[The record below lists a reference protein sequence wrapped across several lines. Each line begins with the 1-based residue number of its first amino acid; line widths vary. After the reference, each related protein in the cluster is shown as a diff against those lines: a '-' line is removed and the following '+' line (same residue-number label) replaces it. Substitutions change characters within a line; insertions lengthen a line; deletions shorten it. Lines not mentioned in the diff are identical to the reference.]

1 MNTPLYVFNSEMI
14 KKNYQRIC
22 SLINNAHICYALKA
36 NSEEGVLKIL
46 AEEGAEFECA
56 SVEEFDSVRKIGI
69 QSDHI
74 IFGLPIKSEETI
86 KHVYE
91 NGGRYFV
98 FEELL
103 ELYKL
108 IKWAPDSNKVLRID
122 ISDIVSDTIDF
133 GMSMEQILIN
143 EGDWLQYVDGISFHI
158 SNNTNLDVFH
168 KVCGRVCKILELVNE
183 KRKKKYIV
191 NIGGGLRIDVEQEF
205 YDGMNK
211 EIEKIMEKFDIDLY
225 AEPGEVIVGMAGK
238 FYTKVILTKENGRS
252 IDVYMDSGIPQ
263 GYATRRKPSAVN
275 IYGNERIRDKQCI
288 YRFIDCTC
296 MGTALFSKRTNLD
309 IRDNDILEFEG
320 CGAYSTVFCNE
331 FHGYEKC
338 TVIFK

>member
-1 MNTPLYVFNSEMI
+1 M
-14 KKNYQRIC
+14 
-22 SLINNAHICYALKA
+22 
-36 NSEEGVLKIL
+36 
-46 AEEGAEFECA
+46 
-56 SVEEFDSVRKIGI
+56 
-69 QSDHI
+69 
-74 IFGLPIKSEETI
+74 
-86 KHVYE
+86 
-91 NGGRYFV
+91 
-98 FEELL
+98 
-103 ELYKL
+103 
-108 IKWAPDSNKVLRID
+108 
-122 ISDIVSDTIDF
+122 
-133 GMSMEQILIN
+133 
-143 EGDWLQYVDGISFHI
+143 
-158 SNNTNLDVFH
+158 
-168 KVCGRVCKILELVNE
+168 CGRVCKILKLLNE

-191 NIGGGLRIDVEQEF
+191 NIGGGLRIDVEQKF

-211 EIEKIMEKFDIDLY
+211 EIEKIMKKFDIDLY
-225 AEPGEVIVGMAGK
+225 AEPGEAIVGMAGK

-263 GYATRRKPSAVN
+263 GYAARRKPSAVN